1 MEATSERSVLRG
13 IGKIIIMKAHEGRY
27 DEKYTRL
34 KSMGGF
40 LMIF

>member
-1 MEATSERSVLRG
+1 MEATSSHGAR
-13 IGKIIIMKAHEGRY
+13 IGKIRIMKAAEGRY
-27 DEKYTRL
+27 DEKYTWL